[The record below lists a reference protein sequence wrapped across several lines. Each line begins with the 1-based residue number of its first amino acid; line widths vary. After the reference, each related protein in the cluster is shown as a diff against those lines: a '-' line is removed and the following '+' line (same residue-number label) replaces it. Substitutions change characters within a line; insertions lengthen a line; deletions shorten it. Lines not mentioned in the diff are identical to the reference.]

1 MAGWKAKFTVVKSFL
16 LAVAA
21 IIAVVIVFWLISV
34 VTGFVLFLAKLIIA
48 VAIVFFAVAYFVK
61 K

>member
-1 MAGWKAKFTVVKSFL
+1 MTRQWAKFTVVKSFL

-48 VAIVFFAVAYFVK
+48 VAVVFFAVAYFVK

>member
-1 MAGWKAKFTVVKSFL
+1 MKSFL

-34 VTGFVLFLAKLIIA
+34 VTGFVLFLTKLIIA
-48 VAIVFFAVAYFVK
+48 VAVVFFAVAYFVK